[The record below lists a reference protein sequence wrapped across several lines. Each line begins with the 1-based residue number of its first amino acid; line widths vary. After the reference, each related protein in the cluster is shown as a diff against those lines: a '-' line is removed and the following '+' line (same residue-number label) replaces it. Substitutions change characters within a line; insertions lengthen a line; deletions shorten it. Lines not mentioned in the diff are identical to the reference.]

1 MKIYKKEIQLNNGVE
16 FILNRLSINAVK
28 YDADITIKITIAI
41 MKKITMIFIIHKNS
55 STTHFTD
62 EAENAHFST
71 TNNLQ

>member
-41 MKKITMIFIIHKNS
+41 VKKNYDDFHNS
-55 STTHFTD
+55 
-62 EAENAHFST
+62 
-71 TNNLQ
+71 